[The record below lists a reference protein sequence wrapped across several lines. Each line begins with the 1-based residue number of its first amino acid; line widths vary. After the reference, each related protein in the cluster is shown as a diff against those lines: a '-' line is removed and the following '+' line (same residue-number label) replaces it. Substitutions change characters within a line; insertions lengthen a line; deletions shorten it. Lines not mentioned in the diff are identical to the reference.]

1 MDVRRIIGA
10 NVRRRRLEA
19 DLTQARV
26 AEIMGVDRA
35 YISALERGERNP
47 TVLSLWQVSEALGVH
62 IASFF
67 DEAVISG
74 DGQSA
79 KKRAPKITGNDVK

>member
-1 MDVRRIIGA
+1 MRRF
-10 NVRRRRLEA
+10 RLDA

-47 TVLSLWQVSEALGVH
+47 TVLSLFEVAQALDIH
-62 IASFF
+62 IARFF
-67 DEAVISG
+67 DESVLVSSDDTI
-74 DGQSA
+74 
-79 KKRAPKITGNDVK
+79 KKRASKAVGGSSD

>member
-1 MDVRRIIGA
+1 MDVRRVIGA
-10 NVRRRRLEA
+10 NVRRFRLDA

-47 TVLSLWQVSEALGVH
+47 TVLSLWQVSEALGIH
-62 IASFF
+62 IARFF
-67 DEAVISG
+67 DEAALPASEDIVG
-74 DGQSA
+74 
-79 KKRAPKITGNDVK
+79 KRASKRSQ

>member
-1 MDVRRIIGA
+1 MDVRRVIGA
-10 NVRRRRLEA
+10 NVRRYRLEA

-47 TVLSLWQVSEALGVH
+47 TVLSLWQVSEALRVH
-62 IASFF
+62 ISKFF
-67 DEAVISG
+67 DEAALDGGSIESG
-74 DGQSA
+74 R
-79 KKRAPKITGNDVK
+79 RASRRT